1 MITDM
6 NINEWGELCLKNK
19 EIIEL
24 KINGQI
30 VYAISFLYS
39 ELSSIIPSI
48 ITDINAN
55 YGVCEEI
62 DADKHILILCND
74 VDSINADITNIFVNE
89 IIGNINTNASLEF
102 KPGVNS
108 NSEMLIG
115 ILIDSNN
122 ITIGSVKNSSS
133 NKIIYSNYESN
144 ITCNNGAS
152 TNGDY
157 KMAIEK
163 TADID
168 AELASNTESSKI
180 IAVTYKV
187 GGMPTSE
194 ELCTAIKT
202 ILLHVISDIQ
212 DAGGISSESHNNMA
226 IIKYPFDGI
235 SCDATTSNIGSFELV
250 TDTEN
255 NLKQADTFLI
265 FTNIDL
271 QSPITEMTCTN
282 GDVFTIIASNEIEPL
297 TVSLDSILGNSNNI
311 TINSEHPSM
320 EYIAESIYQCALNT
334 DSNNEIG
341 INYKCNMTYLLNVID
356 VCSVVDLDKTI
367 LTVFD
372 TMMVF

>member
-6 NINEWGELCLKNK
+6 NINEWGKLCLADK
-19 EIIEL
+19 EIVEL

-39 ELSSIIPSI
+39 ELSSIIPSL

-62 DADKHILILCND
+62 DASNNIFVLHSNTNSL
-74 VDSINADITNIFVNE
+74 NADILNIFVNE
-89 IIGNINTNASLEF
+89 IIGNINTNASLKF
-102 KPGVNS
+102 KPGVNF

-133 NKIIYSNYESN
+133 NKIIYSNYEFN

-163 TADID
+163 TADMD

-180 IAVTYKV
+180 IAITYKV

-194 ELCTAIKT
+194 ELCTAIKS
-202 ILLHVISDIQ
+202 ILLPVISDIQ

-235 SCDATTSNIGSFELV
+235 SCDASTASMGSFELV
-250 TDTEN
+250 TDIEN
-255 NLKQADTFLI
+255 DLKQAGTFLI
-265 FTNIDL
+265 FTNADL
-271 QSPITEMTCTN
+271 QSPITELTYTN
-282 GDVFTIIASNEIEPL
+282 SDTFTIVTSNEIE
-297 TVSLDSILGNSNNI
+297 SLITSLNSILGNSNNI
-311 TINSEHPSM
+311 SINSEHPNM
-320 EYIAESIYQCALNT
+320 EYIVKPIYSHAMDI

-341 INYKCNMTYLLNVID
+341 INYKCYMTYVSDVID
-356 VCSVVDLDKTI
+356 TCKVIDLDKTMI
-367 LTVFD
+367 TVFD